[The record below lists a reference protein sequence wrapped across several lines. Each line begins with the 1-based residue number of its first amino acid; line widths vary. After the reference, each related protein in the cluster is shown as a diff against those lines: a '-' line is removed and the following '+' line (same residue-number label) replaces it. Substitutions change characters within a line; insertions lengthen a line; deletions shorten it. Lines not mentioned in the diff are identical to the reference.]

1 MRRRRPPAELL
12 PPALRTFEPRHWLA
26 TGEDPTDPIK
36 VHVRA
41 LSRYKEAVRTA
52 TGVVVAEGLADH
64 IIDRWCGPIA
74 TRTPG
79 ECPCSHCGTSEM
91 ADRHDARITS

>member
-1 MRRRRPPAELL
+1 MRRRTPPVELL
-12 PPALRTFEPRHWLA
+12 PPTLRTFDPLKWLQSA
-26 TGEDPTDPIK
+26 EDSSDPI
-36 VHVRA
+36 VCHVRC

-52 TGVVVAEGLADH
+52 TGAKVAEDVAGH

-79 ECPCSHCGTSEM
+79 ECPCDQCGVVI
-91 ADRHDARITS
+91 RR